1 MFVIVNGESHPL
13 PEPPT
18 LSALLVRLS
27 PRGPFAVAHNEKR
40 MSPLSYM
47 EIDSLVVC
55 YWEPPATYLHAS
67 TGSR

>member
-27 PRGPFAVAHNEKR
+27 PRGPFAVAHNEEFVPR
-40 MSPLSYM
+40 GGYDACRISAGDRVD
-47 EIDSLVVC
+47 IVH
-55 YWEPPATYLHAS
+55 ATA
-67 TGSR
+67 GG